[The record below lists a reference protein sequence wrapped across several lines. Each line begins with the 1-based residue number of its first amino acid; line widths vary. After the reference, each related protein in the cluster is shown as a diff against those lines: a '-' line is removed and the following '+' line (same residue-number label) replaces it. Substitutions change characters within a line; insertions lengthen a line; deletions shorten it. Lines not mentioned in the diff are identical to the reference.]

1 LVALAEDLKRRCAP
15 HSKALRAH
23 NGGSMSLEI
32 KISVT
37 ALCAF
42 FLAALLTGVWKYVW
56 VMRGPNHRAPVYV
69 DIAHHAAMH
78 YSFAT
83 MILILLLQLIGA
95 SSTINLIATLAI
107 LLFFAIAIVTYIQL
121 GFVNHTDNQFR
132 ERNLGNTL
140 GMYALIAA
148 EVGGFLILASAALAK
163 VWS

>member
-1 LVALAEDLKRRCAP
+1 MP
-15 HSKALRAH
+15 
-23 NGGSMSLEI
+23 LEI
-32 KISVT
+32 KVSIS
-37 ALCAF
+37 ALCVF
-42 FLAALLTGVWKYVW
+42 FMTALLTGVWKYVW

-95 SSTINLIATLAI
+95 GSTINLIATVSI

-121 GFVNHTDNQFR
+121 GLANQTDNQFR
-132 ERNLGNTL
+132 ERNLANTL
-140 GMYALIAA
+140 GMYALIAG
-148 EVGGFLILASAALAK
+148 EVGGFLILSSAALTK